1 MIKQCTLCKKP
12 FAATHNSAI
21 LCDDCVKINKAKL
34 VEDYKRVT
42 GSIKVCPN
50 CAKEFVPTDRRQKYC
65 SHNCACLARSKG
77 LSSVE
82 HYKNCKTRKIENR
95 NVEPT
100 IMHTEIRGRMPCGC
114 ARLGTGVATANGRE
128 YCMRHGVYA

>member
-12 FAATHNSAI
+12 FEATHNTAI

-42 GSIKVCPN
+42 GAIKVCPN

-82 HYKNCKTRKIENR
+82 HYKNSKTRKFENR

-114 ARLGTGVATANGRE
+114 ARPGIGVATMNGRE